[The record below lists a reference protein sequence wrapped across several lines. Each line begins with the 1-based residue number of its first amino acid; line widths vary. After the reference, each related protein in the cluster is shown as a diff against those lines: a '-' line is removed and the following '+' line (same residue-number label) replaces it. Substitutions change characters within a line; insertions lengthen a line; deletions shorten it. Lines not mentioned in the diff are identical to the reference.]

1 MSEDLLCADGLAPG
15 ASRTLRVMGSQ
26 GKPERVWIV
35 STVTMDG
42 RGEGLRV
49 EIAVTLATWLGESIQ
64 IQNISEL
71 VKLLTIEDSS
81 QAIDGVIERLTAL
94 DTQPPVTI
102 DARITTLV
110 ADTALSRNA
119 GSVEFAFYTGL
130 NRAKQ
135 YAIRQV
141 TGMKDLTG
149 EARRKFAERL
159 LASYAKNTDR
169 LNLALQG
176 LGR

>member
-1 MSEDLLCADGLAPG
+1 
-15 ASRTLRVMGSQ
+15 
-26 GKPERVWIV
+26 
-35 STVTMDG
+35 MDG

-119 GSVEFAFYTGL
+119 GSVEFALYTGF

-149 EARRKFAERL
+149 ETRRKFAERL